1 MSTIE
6 QALFADGHP
15 LGQRLR
21 PLAPV
26 GLVAALLVITGPQR
40 RDRTALRIAG
50 AAAALTVPVALLSL

>member
-1 MSTIE
+1 LSTPC
-6 QALFADGHP
+6 P
-15 LGQRLR
+15 LAVIRSGQRLR

-26 GLVAALLVITGPQR
+26 GLVAALLVITGLQQ